1 MENGKALKVIESYA
15 GKGLVYAR
23 KEEIEAVSDQY
34 ESIVTVLELSPDEF
48 IPVGEGNYYPLKS
61 ATNKISDAAGVSFTE
76 NCGTREEGNF
86 GAVEVVKKE
95 GILQVVG
102 DYAVIGWAQGFR
114 LKPDGSRRL
123 SSVCEYVFN
132 IIDRCNL
139 DVFGDKKGR
148 YTSVA
153 DIRKHLLE
161 LKKFATQRAST
172 GAEMRVVRE
181 LVGMPTAFTQTDTRK
196 PLILSQTVES
206 TKFKVGIARE
216 IMKTPDGRQAVVNA
230 LFGTTSALYGPQGGN
245 GKATVDVTPT
255 PQALPEST
263 EEPPIDFE
271 DDIPFEEAPEEKKPD
286 PVAEAKTKLQEWLD
300 SDYVQNPKNREGLQ
314 DLIDKDDATLEELQK
329 VLAWLGKQFNGEGA
343 AS

>member
-1 MENGKALKVIESYA
+1 MENGKALKVIENYA

-48 IPVGEGNYYPLKS
+48 IPVGGGNYYPLKS

-102 DYAVIGWAQGFR
+102 DYAVIGWAQGYR

-230 LFGTTSALYGPQGGN
+230 LFGASNALYGSQGQVS
-245 GKATVDVTPT
+245 APVDVTPS
-255 PQALPEST
+255 PQA
-263 EEPPIDFE
+263 I
-271 DDIPFEEAPEEKKPD
+271 EAPEEEPEAEPD
-286 PVAEAKTKLQEWLD
+286 IFAEPETDIIADLKAKLEEWLA
-300 SDYVQNPKNREGLQ
+300 SDAVQNPKNRDGIQ
-314 DLIDKDDATLEELQK
+314 ALIDNPDATEEEIRR
-329 VLAWLGKQFNGEGA
+329 VLDHLDKTLGGA
-343 AS
+343 A